1 MFSTTLSLMSVPQTD
16 TLMERAQAGDSDAFC
31 EICRAHETRLLRQA
45 HSLCGDSSQAE
56 DLAQETL
63 VEAWK
68 SLRRYNNQCLFFTW
82 LCAILLNRYKSS
94 FRAHPPIAIST
105 LSGSDQENFRN
116 TMENLADSTI
126 PPDQTTEDNERRAL
140 IRQCIDDLP
149 EKQRQVIYLR
159 FYVDD
164 SLDSIAAALGCSVG
178 TVKSRLFNALERL
191 RTMKA
196 LHSQILISQS
206 EVVKP

>member
-1 MFSTTLSLMSVPQTD
+1 
-16 TLMERAQAGDSDAFC
+16 
-31 EICRAHETRLLRQA
+31 
-45 HSLCGDSSQAE
+45 
-56 DLAQETL
+56 
-63 VEAWK
+63 
-68 SLRRYNNQCLFFTW
+68 
-82 LCAILLNRYKSS
+82 
-94 FRAHPPIAIST
+94 
-105 LSGSDQENFRN
+105 
-116 TMENLADSTI
+116 MENLADSTI

-191 RTMKA
+191 RTMKME
-196 LHSQILISQS
+196 QMRQ
-206 EVVKP
+206 PT